1 MTQRSELD
9 MPSIIRRAALALPP
23 AVLAAPALAQARPMV
38 LDLPSY
44 QLREGFG
51 PWWRAAAE
59 EFGRRNQGI
68 SINLIEVPFEQHHS
82 QLTTRFIAK
91 NAPDLCHISARFFY
105 GFADQGFLEPLDA
118 RLAAIG
124 WREQD
129 FIPAQRD
136 MRRDGR
142 VYAQLLLGYAY
153 GLFYNEAMFA
163 QAGVALPTNMA
174 EMVAAAQRL
183 TRDRDGD
190 GRPDQFGMVWPTAN
204 TSSTY
209 VYLTYLITGM
219 NRDWME
225 QGRLLPRPV
234 LQEALEMVQ
243 TLLRSGA
250 TPPGLDANPARQ
262 LFWQGN
268 AAMII
273 DGSWGVAYRNDS
285 PEALRPVLKV
295 ATLPLPNQAAG
306 ASNVLAI
313 PADAPAARKDAAFRF
328 IEMIQSEEWQRKYA
342 EIGGN
347 PPARLNMLSDE
358 ARRIWPELPIFERA
372 AAQSTGSFMPR
383 GKEGE
388 FGRFNAIVGEHVTA
402 MASGR
407 IDAARAAEMMH
418 RDLTRAL
425 S

>member
-1 MTQRSELD
+1 MAVLT
-9 MPSIIRRAALALPP
+9 RRAALALPT
-23 AVLAAPALAQARPMV
+23 AVLAAPALAQRRPLV
-38 LDLPSY
+38 LEMPSY

-59 EFGRRNQGI
+59 AFGQRNPGLRV
-68 SINLIEVPFEQHHS
+68 NLVEVPFEPHHA

-91 NAPDLCHISARFFY
+91 NPPDLCHISARYFY

-153 GLFYNEAMFA
+153 GLFYNEAMFQ
-163 QAGVALPTNMA
+163 QAGVALPTSMA
-174 EMVAAAQRL
+174 ELVSAAQRL

-190 GRPDQFGMVWPTAN
+190 GRIDQFGLVWPTAN
-204 TSSTY
+204 TSGTY
-209 VYLTYLITGM
+209 VYLTYLITGL
-219 NRDWME
+219 NRDWVE
-225 QGRLLPRPV
+225 QGRLLPMPV
-234 LQEALEMVQ
+234 LREALEVVQ

-250 TPPGLDANPARQ
+250 TPPGLDTNPARQ

-273 DGSWGVAYRNDS
+273 DGSWGTAYRKDS
-285 PEALRPVLKV
+285 PEALQPALKV
-295 ATLPLPNQAAG
+295 APLPLPNQAAG

-313 PADAPAARKDAAFRF
+313 PADAAPERKDAAFAF
-328 IEMIQSEEWQRKYA
+328 LAMIQSAEWQQKYA

-347 PPARLNMLSDE
+347 PPARLGMLTPE
-358 ARRIWPELPIFERA
+358 ARRIWPELPIFEKA
-372 AAQSTGSFMPR
+372 AAESTGSFMPR

-388 FGRFNAIVGEHVTA
+388 FARFNAVVGEHVTA
-402 MASGR
+402 MVAGR
-407 IDAARAAEMMH
+407 QDAARAAEQMH
-418 RDLTRAL
+418 RDLTRAVF
-425 S
+425 

>member
-1 MTQRSELD
+1 MSTAT
-9 MPSIIRRAALALPP
+9 RRATLALP
-23 AVLAAPALAQARPMV
+23 AALLAAPAIAQSRTLV
-38 LDLPSY
+38 LELPSY

-59 EFGRRNQGI
+59 EFGRRNPGLRV
-68 SINLIEVPFEQHHS
+68 NLTEVPFEPHHA

-91 NAPDLCHISARFFY
+91 NPPDLCHISARYFY

-129 FIPAQRD
+129 FIPGQRD

-153 GLFYNEAMFA
+153 GLFYNEAMLA

-174 EMVAAAQRL
+174 ELVTAAQRL

-190 GRPDQFGMVWPTAN
+190 GRTDQFGMVWPTAN
-204 TSSTY
+204 TSGTY

-219 NRDWME
+219 NRDWVE
-225 QGRLLPRPV
+225 QGRLLPQAV
-234 LQEALEMVQ
+234 LREALEVVQ

-250 TPPGLDANPARQ
+250 TPSGLDTNPARQ

-285 PEALRPVLKV
+285 PEALKPVLKV
-295 ATLPLPNQAAG
+295 APLPLPNQAAG

-313 PADAPAARKDAAFRF
+313 AADLTPARKDAAFRF
-328 IEMIQSEEWQRKYA
+328 LELIQSAEWQQNYA

-347 PPARLNMLSDE
+347 PPARLGMLTDA
-358 ARRIWPELPIFERA
+358 ARRRWPELPIFEKA
-372 AAQSTGSFMPR
+372 AAESTGSFMPR

-388 FGRFNAIVGEHVTA
+388 FARFNAVVGEHVTA
-402 MASGR
+402 MVAGR
-407 IDAARAAEMMH
+407 IDAARAAEQMH
-418 RDLTRAL
+418 RDLTRAVF
-425 S
+425 

>member
-1 MTQRSELD
+1 MSLIT
-9 MPSIIRRAALALPP
+9 RRAALSLPSAILASP
-23 AVLAAPALAQARPMV
+23 AIAQARPMV
-38 LDLPSY
+38 LEMPSY

-59 EFGRRNQGI
+59 EFAKRNPGLRV
-68 SINLIEVPFEQHHS
+68 NLTEVPFEPHHA

-91 NAPDLCHISARFFY
+91 NPPDLCHISARYFY

-118 RLAAIG
+118 RLASIG

-136 MRRDGR
+136 MRRGGQ

-153 GLFYNEAMFA
+153 GLFYNEAMFR
-163 QAGVALPTNMA
+163 QAGIALPTTMA
-174 EMVAAAQRL
+174 EMLAAARL
-183 TRDRDGD
+183 LSRDRDGD
-190 GRPDQFGMVWPTAN
+190 GRIDQFGLVWPTAN
-204 TSSTY
+204 TSSSY
-209 VYLTYLITGM
+209 VYLTYLITGL
-219 NRDWME
+219 NRDWIE
-225 QGRLLPRPV
+225 QGRLLPQAV
-234 LQEALEMVQ
+234 LREALEVVQ

-250 TPPGLDANPARQ
+250 TPPGLDSNPARQ

-285 PEALRPVLKV
+285 PEALKPVLKV
-295 ATLPLPNQAAG
+295 APLPLPNQAAG

-313 PADAPAARKDAAFRF
+313 PADAAPSRKDAAFRF
-328 IEMIQSEEWQRKYA
+328 LEMIQSPEWQQKYA

-347 PPARLNMLSDE
+347 PPARLGMLTPE
-358 ARRIWPELPIFERA
+358 ALRLWPELPIFGKA
-372 AAQSTGSFMPR
+372 AAESTGSFMPR

-388 FGRFNAIVGEHVTA
+388 FARINATVGEHMTA
-402 MASGR
+402 MVAGR
-407 IDAARAAEMMH
+407 QDAARAAEQMH

-425 S
+425 F